1 MGDLVLRLRVE
12 HMALWLRWDW
22 SPILDLPGYP
32 GATRIAYTT
41 GSDGQGF
48 SKTVRVESVTSD
60 PNDKVIDFYAKS
72 LKDNG
77 WKMDNIESSTESVA
91 ESKSRMTFTA
101 SKATSIAKIEI
112 NQKGKGNV
120 LITVERKDK

>member
-1 MGDLVLRLRVE
+1 LTEFHGKL
-12 HMALWLRWDW
+12 
-22 SPILDLPGYP
+22 
-32 GATRIAYTT
+32 
-41 GSDGQGF
+41 
-48 SKTVRVESVTSD
+48 
-60 PNDKVIDFYAKS
+60 

-112 NQKGKGNV
+112 NQKRKGNV